1 MPISESACG
10 LRNSMHHPGNAGIDE
25 IRSSMLKPRN
35 PQCYAGLN
43 RTRLGHQRGVHAMTN
58 LLEEAINSNDGDHA
72 AGIGGGTICTSYLK
86 LSSST
91 SSLVVR

>member
-1 MPISESACG
+1 VVVGSLPPCWA
-10 LRNSMHHPGNAGIDE
+10 AIDE
-25 IRSSMLKPRN
+25 IRSSMLKPRS

-72 AGIGGGTICTSYLK
+72 AKVVQEALGIESDDAKT
-86 LSSST
+86 
-91 SSLVVR
+91 